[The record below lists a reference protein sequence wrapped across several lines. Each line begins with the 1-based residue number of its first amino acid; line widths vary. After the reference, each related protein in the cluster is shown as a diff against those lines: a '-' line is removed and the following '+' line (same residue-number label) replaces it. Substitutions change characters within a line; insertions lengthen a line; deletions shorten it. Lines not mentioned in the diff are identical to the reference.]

1 MADPA
6 LQALLDPDGNGNG
19 IMIERRVDST
29 DGVKANYYVVPAVTF
44 GGRARWIETTAANSD
59 AQKNTAIRAALL
71 LP

>member
-19 IMIERRVDST
+19 IMIERRVDSG